1 MRMSG
6 KMNRIKGVL
15 LDLDNTLYNYDICN
29 SSAMNKVFSDL
40 SKRYAVSNEEI
51 KKHFYN
57 ARKQVKITLKGTG
70 ASHSRLLYFKVMIEN
85 LQGSTDPKLSLFYSD
100 LYWKEYFKHMVLSK
114 DAEEFLVFCKNKNI
128 KIAVITDLT
137 AEIQLKKIIKLGISK
152 YISLIITSEEV
163 GKDKP
168 DPKIFYYA
176 LNKLNCKPKD
186 AIMIGDDVKRDIL
199 SAKKLGI
206 RVYESFNKIPKNS
219 IYL

>member
-1 MRMSG
+1 MSG

-40 SKRYAVSNEEI
+40 SKRYAVSNDEI

-57 ARKQVKITLKGTG
+57 ARKQVKIILEGTG
-70 ASHSRLLYFKVMIEN
+70 ASHSRLLYFKTMIEN
-85 LQGSTDPKLSLFYSD
+85 ITGSTNPKLSLFYD
-100 LYWKEYFKHMVLSK
+100 DMYWKEYFKHMVLIK
-114 DAEEFLVFCKNKNI
+114 DAKKFLVFCKNKNI
-128 KIAVITDLT
+128 RIAVVTDLT

-152 YISLIITSEEV
+152 YINFIITSEEA

-168 DPKIFYYA
+168 DPKIFRDA
-176 LNKLNCKPKD
+176 LKKLNCSPQD
-186 AIMIGDDVKRDIL
+186 AIMIGDDAKKDII

-206 RVYESFNKIPKNS
+206 RSYESFNDIPKNS
-219 IYL
+219 I